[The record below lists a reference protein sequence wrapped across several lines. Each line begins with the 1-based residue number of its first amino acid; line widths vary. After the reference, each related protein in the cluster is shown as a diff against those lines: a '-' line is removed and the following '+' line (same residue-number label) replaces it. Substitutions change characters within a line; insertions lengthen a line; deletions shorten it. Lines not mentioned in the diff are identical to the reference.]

1 MSRKYP
7 SMQDELEARKAAG
20 EYGDLSE
27 YDRRLYHNEP
37 EWAKKSREDYRRS
50 QKITNNGAGKA
61 GWSLSEPAAVK
72 GEWSFRGKQK
82 SHAGK
87 QKTRAGKQKTPRI
100 PKQKADRRTVAK
112 QTAGPRTIPN
122 TRAEVR
128 PVKPANKSIGCLI
141 LVLFFIITPLI
152 GAIIAVV
159 GDIVS
164 DFSNEYNYDFEFVDD
179 WTDEDNSELSA
190 RSSYVDAEDY
200 IIKMTDP
207 SDVSNDDLEMV
218 VYDDDV
224 YELLSDN
231 SFFDLRDG
239 RVIVWAECSESD
251 DPEEVLSD
259 QLYIIEQVSN
269 ALQDNGFDD
278 VPVAVIVEETES
290 FELRL
295 VIIDDMIHFAS
306 GGFAELGE

>member
-7 SMQDELEARKAAG
+7 SMQDELEARKSAG

-50 QKITNNGAGKA
+50 QKISNNGAGKA
-61 GWSLSEPAAVK
+61 GWSLPEQAAVN

-82 SHAGK
+82 S
-87 QKTRAGKQKTPRI
+87 RAGKQKTPKI
-100 PKQKADRRTVAK
+100 PKQKADRKTVAK
-112 QTAGPRTIPN
+112 QTAQPRTLPN
-122 TRAEVR
+122 TRATVR
-128 PVKPANKSIGCLI
+128 PVRPANKNIGCLI

-152 GAIIAVV
+152 GVIITAV
-159 GDIVS
+159 GDIIS

-179 WTDEDNSELSA
+179 WTEEDNGELSA
-190 RSSYVDAEDY
+190 HSTFTDAEDY
-200 IIKMTDP
+200 ILEMTGP
-207 SDVSNDDLEMV
+207 SDASNEELTSV
-218 VYDDDV
+218 VYSDDV

-231 SFFDLRDG
+231 AFFDLLDG
-239 RVIVWAECSESD
+239 RVIVCAQCSEND

-259 QLYIIEQVSN
+259 QLYIIEQISN
-269 ALQDNGFDD
+269 ALADSGYDD
-278 VPVAVIVEETES
+278 VSVAVIVEEAGS
-290 FELRL
+290 YELRL

-306 GGFAELGE
+306 GDYEELGE

>member
-20 EYGDLSE
+20 DYGDLSE
-27 YDRRLYHNEP
+27 YNDRLYHNEP

-61 GWSLSEPAAVK
+61 GWSLPEQPAVS
-72 GEWSFRGKQK
+72 GEWSLRGKQK

-87 QKTRAGKQKTPRI
+87 QKSRVEKQRTPKI
-100 PKQKADRRTVAK
+100 PRQKADRRTVER
-112 QTAGPRTIPN
+112 QTEQARTIPN
-122 TRAEVR
+122 TRATVR
-128 PVKPANKSIGCLI
+128 PVRPANKSIGCLI
-141 LVLFFIITPLI
+141 LALFLIITPLI

-159 GDIVS
+159 GDIIS

-179 WTDEDNSELSA
+179 WTEEDNGELSA
-190 RSSYVDAEDY
+190 HSTFTDAEDY
-200 IIKMTDP
+200 ILEMTGP
-207 SDVSNDDLEMV
+207 SDASNEELTSV
-218 VYDDDV
+218 VYSDDV

-231 SFFDLRDG
+231 AFFDLLDG
-239 RVIVWAECSESD
+239 RVIVCAQCSEND

-259 QLYIIEQVSN
+259 QLYIIEQISN
-269 ALQDNGFDD
+269 ALADSGYDD
-278 VPVAVIVEETES
+278 VSVAVIVEEAGS
-290 FELRL
+290 YELRL

-306 GGFAELGE
+306 GDYEELGE